1 MVLLC
6 QTASPENMHTGS
18 VHRLYLGIYMH
29 IHMCMQERFFK
40 GHHEFEGER
49 QGVYGSGEGDGRK
62 IYD

>member
-1 MVLLC
+1 
-6 QTASPENMHTGS
+6 
-18 VHRLYLGIYMH
+18 MH

-49 QGVYGSGEGDGRK
+49 QEVYGSGEGDGRK